1 MDNIL
6 AVIGAFS
13 LIGIGIAAV
22 CYSGLGALRKTGAA
36 ERQTP
41 SRGRRVLVTAFRWG
55 RNFAAMLGV
64 CFAYLLI
71 IGYFQYMDQVARND
85 VLCAVS
91 RCM

>member
-22 CYSGLGALRKTGAA
+22 CYSGLGALRKTGGA

-41 SRGRRVLVTAFRWG
+41 SRGRRVLGTTWRYG
-55 RNFAAMLGV
+55 RIGLEVLGGIFIYFCV
-64 CFAYLLI
+64 L
-71 IGYFQYMDQVARND
+71 GYAQYVDQQSTQQLACAVAR
-85 VLCAVS
+85 
-91 RCM
+91 CM

>member
-22 CYSGLGALRKTGAA
+22 CYSGIGALRKTRGA
-36 ERQTP
+36 ERQAP
-41 SRGRRVLVTAFRWG
+41 SRGHRILVTTWRYG
-55 RNFAAMLGV
+55 RIGLEVLGGIFIYF
-64 CFAYLLI
+64 CAL
-71 IGYFQYMDQVARND
+71 GYAQYVDQQSAQQ
-85 VLCAVS
+85 LACAVS

>member
-22 CYSGLGALRKTGAA
+22 CYSGIGALRKTSGA

-41 SRGRRVLVTAFRWG
+41 SRGRRVLGTTWRYG
-55 RNFAAMLGV
+55 RIGLEVLGGIFIYF
-64 CFAYLLI
+64 CALGYAQYL
-71 IGYFQYMDQVARND
+71 DQQSAQQLACAVAR
-85 VLCAVS
+85 
-91 RCM
+91 CM